1 MYFVVKLVRPMENG
15 VQYSAVL
22 SHVTTE
28 RGGQCQA
35 HAAGFVEKWDK
46 IYSKYFNLF
55 PVICLIYPDLL
66 LIFTAFH
73 IFLRLIILMYSF
85 HDNHFYSTTII
96 YNSSSLFHL
105 LKMNIEDLLLSGK
118 ICKKGS
124 WRHLL
129 LYPWLSFFVCLPTFW
144 DFHL

>member
-1 MYFVVKLVRPMENG
+1 MFISALFGEPLQSVTIMYFVVKLVRPMENG

-35 HAAGFVEKWDK
+35 RAAGFVEKWDK

-73 IFLRLIILMYSF
+73 IFLRLIILMYT
-85 HDNHFYSTTII
+85 HFKITI
-96 YNSSSLFHL
+96 FAVL
-105 LKMNIEDLLLSGK
+105 L
-118 ICKKGS
+118 
-124 WRHLL
+124 
-129 LYPWLSFFVCLPTFW
+129 
-144 DFHL
+144 

>member
-1 MYFVVKLVRPMENG
+1 MALYTVSA

-35 HAAGFVEKWDK
+35 RAAGFVEKWDK

-105 LKMNIEDLLLSGK
+105 LKIIHQMGVFRNPTKLF
-118 ICKKGS
+118 
-124 WRHLL
+124 
-129 LYPWLSFFVCLPTFW
+129 LSFSCMLVCTLCAAH
-144 DFHL
+144 DLKINY